1 MSKKRQKEGASK
13 KLVAFLVAVCLLMG
27 NLLTACSG
35 ENTKETTGSTET
47 ESADKTDSAGG
58 TEAAGETET
67 TEETGQAAVGDKW
80 INSDIL
86 GVVTEST
93 EVSEKDDFASAVNK
107 EWLAQARIPDGYSAY
122 GAFAECEDLL
132 MERKMDLIGNSS
144 IQSHNEELVTRFYQL
159 ATDWEGRNNTG
170 VEAAKP
176 YIDAIQKIQ
185 TMEELTEYLCD
196 TDNNLQQDIF
206 GSIYMGTLSQDS
218 SQYVVGIDEMT
229 YLYPYPED
237 YQELSAYGAMLDT
250 SNRAIAVYVLG
261 KFGWTEEEAE
271 AAYESCIDF
280 EGAVTQYAYTEEEAS
295 SPELVQMTRNECS
308 WDELE
313 KQQGDFPMTQILESL
328 GYDGSDVYN
337 IADLELFQ
345 HIGDFYKEENL
356 EQIKDYLLV
365 HTAIL
370 LGEWMDQDTYE
381 YCRDTMNQVYGIK
394 GTRSDEEY
402 GYACVT
408 KYLPYVIDYLYLDE
422 WCTRQMQEDALQMV
436 EDFKTTLAQIL
447 AEEDWLSDETREKA
461 IEKLEAVEAR
471 AVYPEKRY
479 DYSGLDLSDCD
490 TYIDAIIR
498 IGEFDE
504 EREKEKINGQ
514 VDERYWAMESS
525 VCNAYY
531 DQSQNAVV
539 ILAGIMLPPLYSE
552 DMSYEEKMGCL
563 GETIGHELS
572 HAFDTAGAQYDKDGN
587 LVSWWTEQDYQAFQ
601 ERAKKVVQYMDQII
615 PDNGSGVAVNG
626 SRVQQE
632 MIADL
637 GGTKAALRIADQ
649 MDGFDYDA
657 FFRMHALQWRG
668 IMSAEVQ
675 QSMMATDGHPLNYLR
690 TNAVLQQFEEFY
702 TTYDVQPGDGM
713 YLAPE
718 LRLEVW

>member
-1 MSKKRQKEGASK
+1 MRKKGQKEGASK

-35 ENTKETTGSTET
+35 DNTTETTSSTGTESAAETDSADGTEATGET
-47 ESADKTDSAGG
+47 ESA
-58 TEAAGETET
+58 
-67 TEETGQAAVGDKW
+67 EETGQTAVGDKW
-80 INSDIL
+80 LNSNIL

-93 EVSEKDDFASAVNK
+93 EVSEKDDFASAANK
-107 EWLAQARIPDGYSAY
+107 EWLAQARIPDGYSSY
-122 GAFAECEDLL
+122 GAFAECDDLL
-132 MERKMDLIGNSS
+132 MERKMDLIGNPS
-144 IQSHNEELVTRFYQL
+144 IQSHNEELVTQFYQL

-176 YIDAIQKIQ
+176 YIDAIQEIQ

-196 TDNNLQQDIF
+196 TDKNLQQDIF
-206 GSIYMGTLSQDS
+206 GSIYMGTLSRDS
-218 SQYVVGIDEMT
+218 SKYVVGIDEMT
-229 YLYPYPED
+229 YVYPYPED
-237 YQELSAYGAMLDT
+237 YQELSAYGDMLDT
-250 SNRAIAVYVLG
+250 YNRAIAVYVLG
-261 KFGWTEEEAE
+261 KFGWTEEEAQ
-271 AAYESCIDF
+271 AVYESCIEF
-280 EGAVTQYAYTEEEAS
+280 EGAVTQYAYTEEEIS
-295 SPELVQMTRNECS
+295 SPELVQMVRNECS

-313 KQQGDFPMTQILESL
+313 EQQGDFPMTQILESL
-328 GYDGSDVYN
+328 GYDGSAVYN
-337 IADLELFQ
+337 IADPELFQ

-370 LGEWMDQDTYE
+370 LGVWMDQDTYE
-381 YCRDTMNQVYGIK
+381 YCRDAKNQVYGIE
-394 GTRSDEEY
+394 GTLSDEEY

-422 WCTRQMQEDALQMV
+422 WCTSQMQEDALQMV
-436 EDFKTTLAQIL
+436 GDFKTTLAQIL
-447 AEEDWLSDETREKA
+447 TEEDWLSDGTREKA
-461 IEKLEAVEAR
+461 IEKLEAVKAK

-514 VDERYWAMESS
+514 VDEGYWEMESS

-531 DQSQNAVV
+531 DQSQNTVV

-552 DMSYEEKMGCL
+552 DMSYEEKLGCL
-563 GETIGHELS
+563 GETIGHELC

-601 ERAKKVVQYMDQII
+601 ERAQKVVQYMDQII

-626 SRVQQE
+626 SRVQGE

-637 GGTKAALRIADQ
+637 GGTKAALRIAAQ
-649 MDGFDYDA
+649 MDRFDYDA

-675 QSMMATDGHPLNYLR
+675 QSMMATDGHPLDYLR

-702 TTYDVQPGDGM
+702 TTYDVQPEDGM

>member
-1 MSKKRQKEGASK
+1 MRKKGTKEGVSK
-13 KLVAFLVAVCLLMG
+13 RLVAFLLTACLLMG
-27 NLLTACSG
+27 SLLTACSG
-35 ENTKETTGSTET
+35 DNTTETTSSTET
-47 ESADKTDSAGG
+47 ESAAGTDSVDG
-58 TEAAGETET
+58 TEAAGETEA
-67 TEETGQAAVGDKW
+67 TEETGQATVGDKW
-80 INSDIL
+80 LNSNIL

-93 EVSEKDDFASAVNK
+93 EVSEKDDFASAANK
-107 EWLAQARIPDGYSAY
+107 EWLAQARIPDGYSSY
-122 GAFAECEDLL
+122 GAIAECEDLL
-132 MERKMDLIGNSS
+132 MERKMDLIGNPS
-144 IQSHNEELVTRFYQL
+144 IQSHNEELVTQFYQL

-176 YIDAIQKIQ
+176 YIDAIQEIG

-196 TDNNLQQDIF
+196 TDKNLQQDIF
-206 GSIYMGTLSQDS
+206 GSIYMGTLSKDS
-218 SQYVVGIDEMT
+218 SKYVVGIDEMT

-261 KFGWTEEEAE
+261 KFGWTEEEAQ
-271 AAYESCIDF
+271 AVYESCIEF
-280 EGAVTQYAYTEEEAS
+280 EGAVTQYAYTEEEIS
-295 SPELVQMTRNECS
+295 SPELVQMIRNECS

-313 KQQGDFPMTQILESL
+313 EQQGDFPMTQILESL

-337 IADLELFQ
+337 IADPELFQ

-370 LGEWMDQDTYE
+370 LGVWMDQDTYE
-381 YCRDTMNQVYGIK
+381 YCRDTKNQVYGIE
-394 GTRSDEEY
+394 GTLSDEEY
-402 GYACVT
+402 GYTCVT

-422 WCTRQMQEDALQMV
+422 WCTKQMQEDALQMV

-461 IEKLEAVEAR
+461 IEKLEAVKAK

-498 IGEFDE
+498 ISEFDE
-504 EREKEKINGQ
+504 EWEKEKINGQ
-514 VDERYWAMESS
+514 VDEGYWEMESS

-531 DQSQNAVV
+531 DQSQNTVV

-552 DMSYEEKMGCL
+552 DMSYEEKLGCL
-563 GETIGHELS
+563 GETIGHELC

-587 LVSWWTEQDYQAFQ
+587 LVSWWTDQDYQAFQ
-601 ERAKKVVQYMDQII
+601 ERAQKVVQYMDQII

-626 SRVQQE
+626 SRVQGE

-637 GGTKAALRIADQ
+637 GGTKAALRIAAQ

-675 QSMMATDGHPLNYLR
+675 QSMMATDGHPLDYLR

-702 TTYDVQPGDGM
+702 ATYDVQPGDGM